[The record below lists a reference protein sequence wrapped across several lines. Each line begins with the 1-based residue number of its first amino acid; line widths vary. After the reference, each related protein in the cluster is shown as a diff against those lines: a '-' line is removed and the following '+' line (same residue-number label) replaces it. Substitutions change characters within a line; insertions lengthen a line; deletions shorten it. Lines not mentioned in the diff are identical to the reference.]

1 MKRSTQGGITLRT
14 ADASDAR
21 RLLALIQANLAEGHL
36 LPRTLDELTVHAGRF
51 VVAVRARRIIGGSV
65 TGRVTAKRVGP
76 GGQAIGLEVD
86 TIGPEVPRAP
96 G

>member
-1 MKRSTQGGITLRT
+1 VLGY
-14 ADASDAR
+14 
-21 RLLALIQANLAEGHL
+21 
-36 LPRTLDELTVHAGRF
+36 VAGL
-51 VVAVRARRIIGGSV
+51 RARRIIGGSV